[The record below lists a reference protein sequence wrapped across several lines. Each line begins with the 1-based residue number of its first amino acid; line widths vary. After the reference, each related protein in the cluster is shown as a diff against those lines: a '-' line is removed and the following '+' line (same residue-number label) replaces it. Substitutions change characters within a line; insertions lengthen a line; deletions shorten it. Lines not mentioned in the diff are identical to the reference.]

1 MLTYL
6 RWKKIQTFEF
16 PSYFA
21 IWVLFLHSNKR
32 KKNWPNMLEARFAN
46 KQTKNTSPAQ
56 EQKARVAISGNS
68 SLPPRYSLSP
78 REKSYPIDANH

>member
-1 MLTYL
+1 
-6 RWKKIQTFEF
+6 
-16 PSYFA
+16 
-21 IWVLFLHSNKR
+21 
-32 KKNWPNMLEARFAN
+32 MLEARFAN

>member
-1 MLTYL
+1 MLAYL

-16 PSYFA
+16 PSSFV
-21 IWVLFLHSNKR
+21 IWVLFLNSNKR
-32 KKNWPNMLEARFAN
+32 KRNWPNMLEARFAN
-46 KQTKNTSPAQ
+46 KQKNTSPAK

-68 SLPPRYSLSP
+68 SLPPRSSLSP